1 MGECMKHQKVSN
13 LFNVAIYIR
22 LSREDGDKEESDS
35 VGNQRK
41 LLTEYVAKKEDFIL
55 YDIYVDDGYSGTNF
69 NRPSFQ
75 KMIADIE
82 DGKVN
87 CVVVKDLSRFG
98 RDYIDTGRY
107 LERYFPELGVRF
119 ISVTDSIDS
128 MKQAY
133 DMLLPIK
140 NIFNEQYARD
150 ISKKIQA
157 TVKSKQKAGE
167 FIGAFTSYGYKKSP
181 VDKNKLVID
190 DYAAD
195 VVRRIFSLYIQGYGK
210 QRIAKLLNS
219 EGILCPAEYK
229 KVNGENY
236 KNCNRLESTTYW
248 SYSTINSILHREMY
262 VGNMVQG
269 TKHQR
274 MRSKQKKM
282 PKEKWIIVENTHEP
296 IIDKETWEKAQSLLQ
311 KRTRELDLETN
322 KNIFAGFVKCG
333 DCGRAMTKNM
343 WRRADGSKTYSL
355 YCGTYK
361 RNGKQY
367 CTPHTLP
374 MAVLKDIVLG
384 DLKAIVDSVDN
395 LKELVQSQSFTASK
409 VKRIA
414 DTELSKI
421 KAELERVKRL
431 KKSIYEDYREEL
443 ISKEEFL
450 SYRED
455 YLKKEELY
463 SKQIEALEEKKKDN
477 VTEDVF
483 ETPWLKRLLELKD
496 IETLDRDIVVEM
508 ISEIKVY
515 ENRKIKI
522 TYNFGNELEHL
533 FSSVYSVE
541 SEERLSNL
549 TYF

>member
-1 MGECMKHQKVSN
+1 MKLQKVLD

-41 LLTEYVAKKEDFIL
+41 LLAEYIAKKEDFIL
-55 YDIYVDDGYSGTNF
+55 YDVYVDDGYSGTNF

-75 KMIADIE
+75 RMIADIE

-107 LERYFPELGVRF
+107 LERYFPEMGVRF
-119 ISVTDSIDS
+119 ISVTDGIDS

-210 QRIAKLLNS
+210 QKIAKLLNA
-219 EGILCPAEYK
+219 EGVLCPAEYK

-282 PKEKWIIVENTHEP
+282 PKEEWIVVENTHEP
-296 IIDKETWEKAQSLLQ
+296 IIDKATWEKAQSLLQ

-333 DCGRAMTKNM
+333 DCGRAMAKNM

-374 MAVLKDIVLG
+374 MVVLEDIVLG
-384 DLKAIVDSVDN
+384 DLKAIVDNVDN

-421 KAELERVKRL
+421 KAELERVKKL
-431 KKSIYEDYREEL
+431 KKSVYEDYREEL

-463 SKQIEALEEKKKDN
+463 SKQIEALEEKKNDN

-496 IETLDRDIVVEM
+496 IEALDRDIVVEM
-508 ISEIKVY
+508 ISEIRVY

-541 SEERLSNL
+541 SEEKVI
-549 TYF
+549 

>member
-1 MGECMKHQKVSN
+1 MKLQKILN

-41 LLTEYVAKKEDFIL
+41 LLTEYVAKKEEFIL
-55 YDIYVDDGYSGTNF
+55 YDVYVDDGYSGTNF

-75 KMIADIE
+75 RMIADIE
-82 DGKVN
+82 GGKVN
-87 CVVVKDLSRFG
+87 CVIVKDLSRFG

-210 QRIAKLLNS
+210 QKIAKLLNA

-282 PKEKWIIVENTHEP
+282 PKEEWIIVENTHEP
-296 IIDKETWEKAQSLLQ
+296 LIDKATWEKAQFLLQ

-333 DCGRAMTKNM
+333 DCSRAMAKNM

-374 MAVLKDIVLG
+374 MAVLEEIVLG
-384 DLKAIVDSVDN
+384 DLKVIARSVDD

-421 KAELERVKRL
+421 KVELERVKRL

-463 SKQIEALEEKKKDN
+463 SKQIETLEEKKKDN
-477 VTEDVF
+477 ATEDVF

-496 IETLDRDIVVEM
+496 IEALDRDIVVEM

-522 TYNFGNELEHL
+522 IYNFGNELEHL
-533 FSSVYSVE
+533 FSGVYSVE
-541 SEERLSNL
+541 SEEKAI
-549 TYF
+549 

>member
-1 MGECMKHQKVSN
+1 MGGYMKLQKVLN
-13 LFNVAIYIR
+13 LFNAAIYIR

-41 LLTEYVAKKEDFIL
+41 LLAEYIAKKEDLIL
-55 YDIYVDDGYSGTNF
+55 YDVYADDGYSGTNF
-69 NRPSFQ
+69 NRPGFRR
-75 KMIADIE
+75 MIADIE

-107 LERYFPELGVRF
+107 LERYFPEMGVRF
-119 ISVTDSIDS
+119 ISVTDGIDS

-140 NIFNEQYARD
+140 NIFNDQYARD

-210 QRIAKLLNS
+210 QKIAKLLNA
-219 EGILCPAEYK
+219 EGVLCPAEYK

-236 KNCNRLESTTYW
+236 KNCNCLESTTYW

-282 PKEKWIIVENTHEP
+282 RKEEWIIVENTHEP
-296 IIDKETWEKAQSLLQ
+296 IIDKVTWEKARSLLQ

-322 KNIFAGFVKCG
+322 KNLFAGFVKCG
-333 DCGRAMTKNM
+333 DCGRAMAKNM
-343 WRRADGSKTYSL
+343 WHRADGSKTYSL

-374 MAVLKDIVLG
+374 MAVLEDIVLG
-384 DLKAIVDSVDN
+384 DLKVIARSADN

-421 KAELERVKRL
+421 KTELERVKKL

-443 ISKEEFL
+443 ISKEELL

-463 SKQIEALEEKKKDN
+463 SKQIEALEEKKNDN

-496 IETLDRDIVVEM
+496 IESLDRDIVVEM

-522 TYNFGNELEHL
+522 TYNFGNEQEHL
-533 FSSVYSVE
+533 FSSVYSDNFTE
-541 SEERLSNL
+541 SQ
-549 TYF
+549 

>member
-282 PKEKWIIVENTHEP
+282 PKEEWIIVENTHEP

-311 KRTRELDLETN
+311 KRTRELGLETN

-374 MAVLKDIVLG
+374 MAVLEDIVLG

-463 SKQIEALEEKKKDN
+463 SKQIETLEEKKKES

-483 ETPWLKRLLELKD
+483 ETPWLRRLLELKD
-496 IETLDRDIVVEM
+496 IEELDRDIIVEM
-508 ISEIKVY
+508 IDQITVY
-515 ENRKIKI
+515 ENRKLKI
-522 TYNFGNELEHL
+522 SYNFGNELEHL
-533 FSSVYSVE
+533 FSSVYCE
-541 SEERLSNL
+541 DLEKKAI
-549 TYF
+549 

>member
-1 MGECMKHQKVSN
+1 MKLQKVLN

-75 KMIADIE
+75 RMIADIE

-181 VDKNKLVID
+181 VNKNKLVID

-210 QRIAKLLNS
+210 QRIAKLLNA

-274 MRSKQKKM
+274 MRGKQKKM
-282 PKEKWIIVENTHEP
+282 PKEDWIIVENTHEP
-296 IIDKETWEKAQSLLQ
+296 IIDKETWEKAQSLLK

-374 MAVLKDIVLG
+374 MAVLEDIVLG

-414 DTELSKI
+414 DTELGKI

-496 IETLDRDIVVEM
+496 IESLDRDIVVEM
-508 ISEIKVY
+508 ISEIRVY

-541 SEERLSNL
+541 SEEKVI
-549 TYF
+549 

>member
-1 MGECMKHQKVSN
+1 MKLQKVLN

-41 LLTEYVAKKEDFIL
+41 LLTEYVAKKDDFIL
-55 YDIYVDDGYSGTNF
+55 YDVYVDDGYSGTNF

-75 KMIADIE
+75 RMIADIE

-210 QRIAKLLNS
+210 QRIAKLLNA

-282 PKEKWIIVENTHEP
+282 PKEEWIIVENTHEP
-296 IIDKETWEKAQSLLQ
+296 IIDKATWEKAQSLLQ

-374 MAVLKDIVLG
+374 MAVLEDIVLG

-431 KKSIYEDYREEL
+431 KKYIYEDYREEL

-541 SEERLSNL
+541 SEGKAI
-549 TYF
+549 

>member
-1 MGECMKHQKVSN
+1 MKYSKLLN
-13 LFNVAIYIR
+13 LFNTAIYIR

-35 VGNQRK
+35 VGNQKK
-41 LLTEYVAKKEDFIL
+41 LLTDYVNGQNELVL
-55 YDIYVDDGYSGTNF
+55 YDVYVDDGFTGTNF
-69 NRPSFQ
+69 NRPAF
-75 KMIADIE
+75 KRMLKDIE
-82 DGKVN
+82 AGKVN
-87 CVVVKDLSRFG
+87 CVIVKDLSRFG

-107 LERYFPELGVRF
+107 LERDFPEMGVRF

-150 ISKKIQA
+150 ISKKVQTA
-157 TVKSKQKAGE
+157 VRTKQKAGE

-181 VDKNKLVID
+181 VDKNKLVVD
-190 DYAAD
+190 EYSAD

-210 QRIAKLLNS
+210 QKIAKLLNE
-219 EGILCPAEYK
+219 EGILCPSEYK
-229 KVNGENY
+229 RAMGLNY
-236 KNCNRLESTTYW
+236 HNPNRLESTTYW

-282 PKEKWIIVENTHEP
+282 AKEDWIIVEDTHEP
-296 IIDKETWEKAQSLLQ
+296 IIDKETWEKAQSLLH

-333 DCGRAMTKNM
+333 DCGRAMAKNM
-343 WRRADGSKTYSL
+343 WRHADGSKTYSL

-374 MAVLKDIVLG
+374 MAVLEQIVLEDLKTLVQNVG
-384 DLKAIVDSVDN
+384 DLR
-395 LKELVQSQSFTASK
+395 ELVSAQHLSA
-409 VKRIA
+409 
-414 DTELSKI
+414 SKI
-421 KAELERVKRL
+421 KRVTDTEISKIRSELERVKRL
-431 KKSIYEDYREEL
+431 KQSVYEDYKEEL
-443 ISKEEFL
+443 ITKEEFL

-455 YLKKEELY
+455 YQKKEELY
-463 SKQIEALEEKKKDN
+463 SKQIEALEEKKNDSI
-477 VTEDVF
+477 TDDVF
-483 ETPWLKRLLELKD
+483 DTPWLKRLLELKD
-496 IETLDRDIVVEM
+496 IEKLDREIVVEM

-522 TYNFGNELEHL
+522 TYNFSNELEHL
-533 FSSVYSVE
+533 FSSIYSADMKEKVV
-541 SEERLSNL
+541 
-549 TYF
+549 

>member
-1 MGECMKHQKVSN
+1 MKLQKVLN

-75 KMIADIE
+75 RMIADIE

-150 ISKKIQA
+150 ISNKIQA

-181 VDKNKLVID
+181 VNKNKLVID

-210 QRIAKLLNS
+210 QRIAKLLNA

-282 PKEKWIIVENTHEP
+282 PKEDWIIVENTHEP
-296 IIDKETWEKAQSLLQ
+296 IIDKETWKKAQSLLK

-333 DCGRAMTKNM
+333 DCGRAMAKNM
-343 WRRADGSKTYSL
+343 WKRADGSKTYSL

-374 MAVLKDIVLG
+374 MAVLEDIVLG

-496 IETLDRDIVVEM
+496 IESLDRDIVVEM
-508 ISEIKVY
+508 ISEIRVY

-541 SEERLSNL
+541 SEEKII
-549 TYF
+549 

>member
-1 MGECMKHQKVSN
+1 MKLQKVLD

-41 LLTEYVAKKEDFIL
+41 LLAEYIAKKEDFIL
-55 YDIYVDDGYSGTNF
+55 YDVYVDDGYSGTNF

-75 KMIADIE
+75 RMIADIE

-107 LERYFPELGVRF
+107 LERYFPEMGVRF
-119 ISVTDSIDS
+119 ISVTDGIDS
-128 MKQAY
+128 MKQVY

-210 QRIAKLLNS
+210 QKIAKLLNA
-219 EGILCPAEYK
+219 EGVLCPAEYK

-282 PKEKWIIVENTHEP
+282 PKEEWIVVENTHEP
-296 IIDKETWEKAQSLLQ
+296 IIDKATWEKAQSLLQ

-333 DCGRAMTKNM
+333 DCGRAMAKNM

-361 RNGKQY
+361 RSGKQY

-374 MAVLKDIVLG
+374 MVVLEDIVLG
-384 DLKAIVDSVDN
+384 DLKAIVDNVDN

-421 KAELERVKRL
+421 KAELERVKKL
-431 KKSIYEDYREEL
+431 KKSVYEDYREEL

-463 SKQIEALEEKKKDN
+463 SKQIEALEEKKNDN

-496 IETLDRDIVVEM
+496 IEALDRDIVVEM

-541 SEERLSNL
+541 SEEKVI
-549 TYF
+549 

>member
-1 MGECMKHQKVSN
+1 MSLQKVLK
-13 LFNVAIYIR
+13 LFNVAVYIR

-41 LLTEYVAKKEDFIL
+41 LLTEYVHKKDELIL
-55 YDIYVDDGYSGTNF
+55 YDVYIDDGYTGTNF
-69 NRPSFQ
+69 NRPDFQ
-75 KMIADIE
+75 RMIADIE
-82 DGKVN
+82 AGKVN
-87 CVVVKDLSRFG
+87 CVIVKDLSRFG

-119 ISVTDSIDS
+119 ISITDGIDS

-150 ISKKIQA
+150 ISKKVQTA
-157 TVKSKQKAGE
+157 VKTKQKAGE

-190 DYAAD
+190 EYAAN

-210 QRIAKLLNS
+210 QRIAKLLNA

-229 KVNGENY
+229 RAIGLNY
-236 KNCNRLESTTYW
+236 NNPNKLDSTTYW

-282 PKEKWIIVENTHEP
+282 DKDKWIIVENTHEP
-296 IIDKETWEKAQSLLQ
+296 IIDKETWEKAQSLLH

-333 DCGRAMTKNM
+333 DCGRAMAKNM
-343 WRRADGSKTYSL
+343 WRHADGSPTYTL

-361 RNGKQY
+361 RHGKEF

-374 MAVLKDIVLG
+374 MAVLEEIVLG
-384 DLKAIVDSVDN
+384 DLKAIIQSVDN
-395 LKELVQSQSFTASK
+395 LKELVKEQHFTASK
-409 VKRIA
+409 ARRIA

-421 KAELERVKRL
+421 KAELERVKKL
-431 KKSIYEDYREEL
+431 KQSVYEDYKDEL

-450 SYRED
+450 SYRTD
-455 YLKKEELY
+455 YQKKEELY

-496 IETLDRDIVVEM
+496 IEKLDREIVVDM
-508 ISEIKVY
+508 IHEIKVY
-515 ENRKIKI
+515 
-522 TYNFGNELEHL
+522 
-533 FSSVYSVE
+533 
-541 SEERLSNL
+541 
-549 TYF
+549 

>member
-1 MGECMKHQKVSN
+1 MKYSKLLN
-13 LFNVAIYIR
+13 LFNTAIYIR

-35 VGNQRK
+35 VGNQKK
-41 LLTEYVAKKEDFIL
+41 LLTDYVNGQNELVL
-55 YDIYVDDGYSGTNF
+55 YDVYVDDGFTGTNF
-69 NRPSFQ
+69 NRPAF
-75 KMIADIE
+75 KRMLKDIKA
-82 DGKVN
+82 GKVN
-87 CVVVKDLSRFG
+87 CVIVKDLSRFG

-107 LERYFPELGVRF
+107 LERDFPEMGVRF

-150 ISKKIQA
+150 ISKKVQTA
-157 TVKSKQKAGE
+157 VKTKQKAGE

-190 DYAAD
+190 EYSAD

-210 QRIAKLLNS
+210 QKIAKLLNE
-219 EGILCPAEYK
+219 EGILCPSEYK
-229 KVNGENY
+229 RAMGLNY
-236 KNCNRLESTTYW
+236 HNPNRLESTTYW

-282 PKEKWIIVENTHEP
+282 AKEDWIIVEDTHEP
-296 IIDKETWEKAQSLLQ
+296 IIDKETWEKAQSLLH

-333 DCGRAMTKNM
+333 DCGRAMAKNM
-343 WRRADGSKTYSL
+343 WRHADGSKTYSL

-374 MAVLKDIVLG
+374 MAVLEQIVLEDLKTLVQNVG
-384 DLKAIVDSVDN
+384 DLR
-395 LKELVQSQSFTASK
+395 ELVSAQHLSA
-409 VKRIA
+409 
-414 DTELSKI
+414 SKI
-421 KAELERVKRL
+421 KRVTDTEISKIRSELERVKRL
-431 KKSIYEDYREEL
+431 KQSVYEDYKEEL
-443 ISKEEFL
+443 ITKEEFL

-455 YLKKEELY
+455 YQKKEELY
-463 SKQIEALEEKKKDN
+463 SKQIEALEEKKNDSI
-477 VTEDVF
+477 TDDVF
-483 ETPWLKRLLELKD
+483 DTPWLKRLLELKD
-496 IETLDRDIVVEM
+496 IEKLDREIVVEM

-522 TYNFGNELEHL
+522 TYNFSNELEHL
-533 FSSVYSVE
+533 FSSIYSADMKEKVV
-541 SEERLSNL
+541 
-549 TYF
+549 

>member
-1 MGECMKHQKVSN
+1 MKLQKVLD

-41 LLTEYVAKKEDFIL
+41 LLAEYIAKKEDFIL
-55 YDIYVDDGYSGTNF
+55 YDVYVDDGYSGTNF

-75 KMIADIE
+75 RMIADIE

-107 LERYFPELGVRF
+107 LERYFPEMGVRF
-119 ISVTDSIDS
+119 ISVTDGIDS

-210 QRIAKLLNS
+210 QKIAKLLNA
-219 EGILCPAEYK
+219 EGVLCPAEYK

-282 PKEKWIIVENTHEP
+282 PKEEWIVVENTHEQ
-296 IIDKETWEKAQSLLQ
+296 IIDKATWEKAQSLLQ

-333 DCGRAMTKNM
+333 DCGRAMAKNM

-374 MAVLKDIVLG
+374 MVVLEDIVLG
-384 DLKAIVDSVDN
+384 DLKAIVDNIDN

-421 KAELERVKRL
+421 KAELERVKKL
-431 KKSIYEDYREEL
+431 KKSVYEDYREEL

-463 SKQIEALEEKKKDN
+463 SKQIEALEEKKNDN

-496 IETLDRDIVVEM
+496 IEALDRDIVVEM

-541 SEERLSNL
+541 SEEKVI
-549 TYF
+549 

>member
-1 MGECMKHQKVSN
+1 MKLQKVLS

-41 LLTEYVAKKEDFIL
+41 LLTEYVAKKEDFIV
-55 YDIYVDDGYSGTNF
+55 YDTYIDDGYSGTNF

-75 KMIADIE
+75 RMITDIE

-181 VDKNKLVID
+181 VNKNKLVID

-210 QRIAKLLNS
+210 QRIAKLLNA

-236 KNCNRLESTTYW
+236 KNWNRLESTTYW

-282 PKEKWIIVENTHEP
+282 PKEDWIIVENTHEP
-296 IIDKETWEKAQSLLQ
+296 IIDKETWEKAQSLLK

-333 DCGRAMTKNM
+333 DCGRSMAKNM

-361 RNGKQY
+361 RIGKEY

-374 MAVLKDIVLG
+374 MAVLEDIVLG
-384 DLKAIVDSVDN
+384 DLIAIIDSVDN
-395 LKELVQSQSFTASK
+395 LKELVQAQSFTVSK
-409 VKRIA
+409 VKKIT
-414 DTELSKI
+414 DTELNKV
-421 KAELERVKRL
+421 KTELERVKKL

-443 ISKEEFL
+443 ITKEEFL

-463 SKQIEALEEKKKDN
+463 SKQIKALEEKKKDN

-496 IETLDRDIVVEM
+496 IKSLDRDIVVEM

-541 SEERLSNL
+541 SEEKVI
-549 TYF
+549 

>member
-1 MGECMKHQKVSN
+1 MKYSKLLN
-13 LFNVAIYIR
+13 LFNTAIYIR

-35 VGNQRK
+35 VGNQKK
-41 LLTEYVAKKEDFIL
+41 LLTDYVNGQNELVL
-55 YDIYVDDGYSGTNF
+55 YDVYVDDGFTGTNF
-69 NRPSFQ
+69 NRPAF
-75 KMIADIE
+75 KRMLKDIKA
-82 DGKVN
+82 GKVN
-87 CVVVKDLSRFG
+87 CVIVKDLSRFG

-107 LERYFPELGVRF
+107 LERDFPEMGVRF

-150 ISKKIQA
+150 ISKKVQTA
-157 TVKSKQKAGE
+157 VKTKQKAGE

-190 DYAAD
+190 EYSAD

-210 QRIAKLLNS
+210 QKIAKLLNE
-219 EGILCPAEYK
+219 EGILCPSVYK
-229 KVNGENY
+229 RAMGLNY
-236 KNCNRLESTTYW
+236 HNPNRLESTTYW

-282 PKEKWIIVENTHEP
+282 AKEDWIIVEDTHEP
-296 IIDKETWEKAQSLLQ
+296 IIDKETWEKAQSLLH

-333 DCGRAMTKNM
+333 DCGRAMAKNM

-374 MAVLKDIVLG
+374 MAVLEQIVLEDLKTLVQNVG
-384 DLKAIVDSVDN
+384 DLR
-395 LKELVQSQSFTASK
+395 ELVSVQHLSASK
-409 VKRIA
+409 IKRVA
-414 DTELSKI
+414 DTEISKI
-421 KAELERVKRL
+421 RSELERVKRL
-431 KKSIYEDYREEL
+431 KQSVYEDYKEEL
-443 ISKEEFL
+443 ITKEEFL

-455 YLKKEELY
+455 YQKKEELY
-463 SKQIEALEEKKKDN
+463 SKQIEALEEKKNDSI
-477 VTEDVF
+477 TDDVF
-483 ETPWLKRLLELKD
+483 DTPWLKRLLELKD
-496 IETLDRDIVVEM
+496 IEKLDREIVVEM

-522 TYNFGNELEHL
+522 TYNFSNELEHL
-533 FSSVYSVE
+533 FSSIYSADM
-541 SEERLSNL
+541 EEKVV
-549 TYF
+549 

>member
-1 MGECMKHQKVSN
+1 MN

-41 LLTEYVAKKEDFIL
+41 LLTEYVAKNEDFIV
-55 YDIYVDDGYSGTNF
+55 YDIYIDDGYSGTNF
-69 NRPSFQ
+69 NRPGFQ
-75 KMIADIE
+75 RMIADIE

-128 MKQAY
+128 MKQTY
-133 DMLLPIK
+133 DMLIPIK

-167 FIGAFTSYGYKKSP
+167 FIGAFASYGYKKSP
-181 VDKNKLVID
+181 ANKNKLVID

-195 VVRRIFSLYIQGYGK
+195 VVRRIFSLFIQGYGK
-210 QRIAKLLNS
+210 QKIAKQLNA

-229 KVNGENY
+229 KANGENY
-236 KNCNRLESTTYW
+236 KNSNRLESTTYW

-282 PKEKWIIVENTHEP
+282 PKEDWIIVEDTHEP
-296 IIDKETWEKAQSLLQ
+296 IIDKETWHKVQTLLS
-311 KRTRELDLETN
+311 KRTRKLDLETN

-333 DCGRAMTKNM
+333 DCGRAMAKSM
-343 WRRADGSKTYSL
+343 WQRADGSKTYSL

-374 MAVLKDIVLG
+374 MAVLEDIVRN
-384 DLKAIVDSVDN
+384 DLKVIVHSADD
-395 LKELVQSQSFTASK
+395 LKELIQSQSFM
-409 VKRIA
+409 V
-414 DTELSKI
+414 SKI
-421 KAELERVKRL
+421 KKITDSELEKVKAELERVKKL

-463 SKQIEALEEKKKDN
+463 LKQIEVQEEKKKDN
-477 VTEDVF
+477 VPKDIF

-496 IETLDRDIVVEM
+496 IEELDRDIVVEM
-508 ISEIKVY
+508 IYEIKVY
-515 ENRKIKI
+515 ENREIKI
-522 TYNFGNELEHL
+522 IYNFSNELEHL
-533 FSSVYSVE
+533 FSSVYSTETDKKTIVHD
-541 SEERLSNL
+541 LHN
-549 TYF
+549 

>member
-282 PKEKWIIVENTHEP
+282 PKEEWIIVENTHEP

-533 FSSVYSVE
+533 FSSVYRS
-541 SEERLSNL
+541 L
-549 TYF
+549 

>member
-1 MGECMKHQKVSN
+1 MGGYMKLQKVLN

-41 LLTEYVAKKEDFIL
+41 LLAEYIAKKEDFIL
-55 YDIYVDDGYSGTNF
+55 YDVYVDDGYSGTNF

-75 KMIADIE
+75 RMIADIE

-181 VDKNKLVID
+181 VNKNKLVID

-210 QRIAKLLNS
+210 QRIAKLLNA

-282 PKEKWIIVENTHEP
+282 PKEDWIIVENTHEP
-296 IIDKETWEKAQSLLQ
+296 IIDKETWEKAQSLLK

-374 MAVLKDIVLG
+374 MAVLEDIVLG

-414 DTELSKI
+414 DTELGKI

-496 IETLDRDIVVEM
+496 IESLDRDIVVEM
-508 ISEIKVY
+508 ISEIRVY

-541 SEERLSNL
+541 SEEKVI
-549 TYF
+549 

>member
-1 MGECMKHQKVSN
+1 MKLQKVLN

-75 KMIADIE
+75 RMIADIE

-181 VDKNKLVID
+181 VNKNKLVID

-210 QRIAKLLNS
+210 QRIAKLLNA

-282 PKEKWIIVENTHEP
+282 PKEDWIIVENTHEP
-296 IIDKETWEKAQSLLQ
+296 IIDKETWEKAQSLLK

-333 DCGRAMTKNM
+333 DCGRTMTKNM

-374 MAVLKDIVLG
+374 MAVLEDIVLG

-414 DTELSKI
+414 DTELGKI

-496 IETLDRDIVVEM
+496 IESLDRDIVVEM
-508 ISEIKVY
+508 ISEIRVY

-541 SEERLSNL
+541 SEEKVI
-549 TYF
+549 

>member
-1 MGECMKHQKVSN
+1 M
-13 LFNVAIYIR
+13 
-22 LSREDGDKEESDS
+22 
-35 VGNQRK
+35 
-41 LLTEYVAKKEDFIL
+41 
-55 YDIYVDDGYSGTNF
+55 
-69 NRPSFQ
+69 
-75 KMIADIE
+75 
-82 DGKVN
+82 
-87 CVVVKDLSRFG
+87 
-98 RDYIDTGRY
+98 
-107 LERYFPELGVRF
+107 
-119 ISVTDSIDS
+119 
-128 MKQAY
+128 
-133 DMLLPIK
+133 
-140 NIFNEQYARD
+140 
-150 ISKKIQA
+150 
-157 TVKSKQKAGE
+157 
-167 FIGAFTSYGYKKSP
+167 
-181 VDKNKLVID
+181 
-190 DYAAD
+190 
-195 VVRRIFSLYIQGYGK
+195 
-210 QRIAKLLNS
+210 
-219 EGILCPAEYK
+219 CPAEYK

-431 KKSIYEDYREEL
+431 KKSIYEDYRERTDFQRR
-443 ISKEEFL
+443 ISFL
-450 SYRED
+450 PRGLS
-455 YLKKEELY
+455 KKRR
-463 SKQIEALEEKKKDN
+463 
-477 VTEDVF
+477 T
-483 ETPWLKRLLELKD
+483 LLQTD
-496 IETLDRDIVVEM
+496 
-508 ISEIKVY
+508 
-515 ENRKIKI
+515 
-522 TYNFGNELEHL
+522 
-533 FSSVYSVE
+533 
-541 SEERLSNL
+541 
-549 TYF
+549 

>member
-1 MGECMKHQKVSN
+1 MKLQKVLN

-41 LLTEYVAKKEDFIL
+41 LLTEYVAKKDDFIL
-55 YDIYVDDGYSGTNF
+55 YDVYVDDGYSGTNF

-75 KMIADIE
+75 RMIADIE

-210 QRIAKLLNS
+210 QRIAKLLNA

-282 PKEKWIIVENTHEP
+282 PKEEWIIVENTHEP
-296 IIDKETWEKAQSLLQ
+296 IIDKATWEKAQSLLQ

-374 MAVLKDIVLG
+374 MAVLEDIVLG

-421 KAELERVKRL
+421 KAELERVKGL

-541 SEERLSNL
+541 SEGKAI
-549 TYF
+549 

>member
-1 MGECMKHQKVSN
+1 MKYSKLLN
-13 LFNVAIYIR
+13 LFNTAIYIR

-35 VGNQRK
+35 VGNQKK
-41 LLTEYVAKKEDFIL
+41 LLTDYVNGQNELVL
-55 YDIYVDDGYSGTNF
+55 YDVYVDDGFTGTNF
-69 NRPSFQ
+69 NRPAF
-75 KMIADIE
+75 KRMLKDIKA
-82 DGKVN
+82 GKVN
-87 CVVVKDLSRFG
+87 CVIVKDLSRFG

-107 LERYFPELGVRF
+107 LERDFPEMGVRF

-150 ISKKIQA
+150 ISKKVQTA
-157 TVKSKQKAGE
+157 VKTKQKAGE

-190 DYAAD
+190 KYSAD

-210 QRIAKLLNS
+210 QKIAKLLNE
-219 EGILCPAEYK
+219 EGILCPSEYK
-229 KVNGENY
+229 RAMGLNY
-236 KNCNRLESTTYW
+236 HNPNRLESTTYW

-282 PKEKWIIVENTHEP
+282 AKEDWIIVEDTHEP
-296 IIDKETWEKAQSLLQ
+296 IIDKETWEKAQSLLH

-333 DCGRAMTKNM
+333 DCGRAMAKNM

-374 MAVLKDIVLG
+374 MAVLEQIVLEDLKTLVQNVG
-384 DLKAIVDSVDN
+384 DLR
-395 LKELVQSQSFTASK
+395 ELVSAQHLSASK
-409 VKRIA
+409 IKRVA
-414 DTELSKI
+414 DTEISKI
-421 KAELERVKRL
+421 RSELERVKRL
-431 KKSIYEDYREEL
+431 KQSVYEDYKEEL
-443 ISKEEFL
+443 ITKEEFL

-455 YLKKEELY
+455 YQKKEELY
-463 SKQIEALEEKKKDN
+463 SKQIEALEEKKSDSI
-477 VTEDVF
+477 TDDVF
-483 ETPWLKRLLELKD
+483 DTPWLKRLLELKD
-496 IETLDRDIVVEM
+496 IEKLDREIVVEM

-522 TYNFGNELEHL
+522 TYNFSNELEHL
-533 FSSVYSVE
+533 FSSIYSADM
-541 SEERLSNL
+541 EEKVV
-549 TYF
+549 

>member
-41 LLTEYVAKKEDFIL
+41 LLTEYVAKKEYFIL

-282 PKEKWIIVENTHEP
+282 PKEEWIIVENTHEP

-541 SEERLSNL
+541 SEEKAI
-549 TYF
+549 

>member
-1 MGECMKHQKVSN
+1 MKIQN
-13 LFNVAIYIR
+13 LFNVAVYIR

-41 LLTEYVAKKEDFIL
+41 LLTEYIAKKEDLIL
-55 YDIYVDDGYSGTNF
+55 HDIYIDDGYSGTNF
-69 NRPSFQ
+69 NRPDFQ
-75 KMIADIE
+75 RMIEDIE

-107 LERYFPELGVRF
+107 LERYFPEVGVRF
-119 ISVTDSIDS
+119 ISVTDGIDS

-150 ISKKIQA
+150 ISKKIQS
-157 TVKSKQKAGE
+157 TMKSKQKAGE

-181 VDKNKLVID
+181 VNKNKLVID
-190 DYAAD
+190 DYAASI
-195 VVRRIFSLYIQGYGK
+195 VRRIFSLYIQGYGK
-210 QRIAKLLNS
+210 MKIAKMLNE
-219 EGILCPAEYK
+219 EGVLSPVEYK
-229 KVNGENY
+229 KFNCDNY
-236 KNCNRLESTTYW
+236 RNAKCLESTTYW
-248 SYSTINSILHREMY
+248 SYSAVNSILHREMY

-282 PKEKWIIVENTHEP
+282 PKEDWIIVENTHEP
-296 IIDKETWEKAQSLLQ
+296 IIDKETWEKAQSLLT

-333 DCGRAMTKNM
+333 DCGRSMVKNM
-343 WRRADGSKTYSL
+343 WRRIDGSKTYSL

-361 RNGKQY
+361 RIGKEY

-374 MAVLKDIVLG
+374 MAILEDIVLG
-384 DLKAIVDSVDN
+384 DLKTIINSIDN
-395 LKELVQSQSFTASK
+395 LRELVKLQSSTASK
-409 VKRIA
+409 VKKIA
-414 DTELSKI
+414 DTELHKA
-421 KAELERVKRL
+421 KAELERMKKL
-431 KKSIYEDYREEL
+431 KKSIYEDYKEEL

-455 YLKKEELY
+455 YLKKEKLY
-463 SKQIEALEEKKKDN
+463 SEQIETLEEKKKEN
-477 VTEDVF
+477 ETEDVF
-483 ETPWLKRLLELKD
+483 KTPWLRRLLELKD
-496 IETLDRDIVVEM
+496 IESLDRDIVMEM

-515 ENRKIKI
+515 ENHKIKI
-522 TYNFGNELEHL
+522 IYNFSNELEYL
-533 FSSVYSVE
+533 FSSVYSA
-541 SEERLSNL
+541 NAKGKAI
-549 TYF
+549 

>member
-1 MGECMKHQKVSN
+1 MKLQKVLN

-75 KMIADIE
+75 RMIADIE

-181 VDKNKLVID
+181 VNKNKLVID

-210 QRIAKLLNS
+210 QRIAKLLNA

-282 PKEKWIIVENTHEP
+282 PKEDWIIVENTHEP
-296 IIDKETWEKAQSLLQ
+296 IIDKETWEKAQSLLK

-367 CTPHTLP
+367 CTSHTLP
-374 MAVLKDIVLG
+374 MAVLEDIVLG

-414 DTELSKI
+414 DTELGKI

-496 IETLDRDIVVEM
+496 IESLDRDIVVEM
-508 ISEIKVY
+508 ISEIRVY

-541 SEERLSNL
+541 SEEKVI
-549 TYF
+549 

>member
-1 MGECMKHQKVSN
+1 MKLQKVLD

-41 LLTEYVAKKEDFIL
+41 LLAEYIAKKEDFIL
-55 YDIYVDDGYSGTNF
+55 YDVYVDDGYSGTNF

-107 LERYFPELGVRF
+107 LERYFPEMGVRF
-119 ISVTDSIDS
+119 ISVTDGIDS

-210 QRIAKLLNS
+210 QRIAKLLNA

-282 PKEKWIIVENTHEP
+282 PKEEWIVVENTHEP
-296 IIDKETWEKAQSLLQ
+296 IIDKATWEKAQSLLQ

-333 DCGRAMTKNM
+333 DCGRAMAKNM

-374 MAVLKDIVLG
+374 MVVLEDIVLG
-384 DLKAIVDSVDN
+384 DLKAIVDNVDN

-421 KAELERVKRL
+421 KAELERVKKL
-431 KKSIYEDYREEL
+431 KKSVYEDYREEL

-463 SKQIEALEEKKKDN
+463 SKQIEALEEKKNDN

-496 IETLDRDIVVEM
+496 IEALDRDIVVEM

-541 SEERLSNL
+541 SEEKVI
-549 TYF
+549 

>member
-1 MGECMKHQKVSN
+1 MKYSKLLN
-13 LFNVAIYIR
+13 LFNTAIYIR

-35 VGNQRK
+35 VGNQKK
-41 LLTEYVAKKEDFIL
+41 LLTDYVNGQNELVL
-55 YDIYVDDGYSGTNF
+55 YDVYVDDGFTGTNF
-69 NRPSFQ
+69 NRPAF
-75 KMIADIE
+75 KRMLKDIKA
-82 DGKVN
+82 GKVN
-87 CVVVKDLSRFG
+87 CVIVKDLSRFG

-107 LERYFPELGVRF
+107 LERDFPEMGVRF

-150 ISKKIQA
+150 ISKKVQTA
-157 TVKSKQKAGE
+157 VKTKQKAGE

-190 DYAAD
+190 EYSAD

-210 QRIAKLLNS
+210 QKIAKLLNE
-219 EGILCPAEYK
+219 EGILCPSEYK
-229 KVNGENY
+229 RAMGLNY
-236 KNCNRLESTTYW
+236 HNPNRLESTTYW

-282 PKEKWIIVENTHEP
+282 AKEDWIIVEDTHEP
-296 IIDKETWEKAQSLLQ
+296 IIDKETWEKAQSLLH

-333 DCGRAMTKNM
+333 DCGRAMAKNM

-374 MAVLKDIVLG
+374 MAVLEQIVLEDLKTLVQNVG
-384 DLKAIVDSVDN
+384 DLR
-395 LKELVQSQSFTASK
+395 ELVSAQHLSASK
-409 VKRIA
+409 IKRVA
-414 DTELSKI
+414 DTEISKI
-421 KAELERVKRL
+421 RSELERVKRL
-431 KKSIYEDYREEL
+431 KQSVYEDYKEEL
-443 ISKEEFL
+443 ITKEEFL

-455 YLKKEELY
+455 YQKKEELY
-463 SKQIEALEEKKKDN
+463 SKQIEALEEKKSDSI
-477 VTEDVF
+477 TDDVF
-483 ETPWLKRLLELKD
+483 DTPWLKRLLELKD
-496 IETLDRDIVVEM
+496 IEKLDREIVVEM

-522 TYNFGNELEHL
+522 TYNFSNELEHL
-533 FSSVYSVE
+533 FSSIYSADM
-541 SEERLSNL
+541 EEKVV
-549 TYF
+549 